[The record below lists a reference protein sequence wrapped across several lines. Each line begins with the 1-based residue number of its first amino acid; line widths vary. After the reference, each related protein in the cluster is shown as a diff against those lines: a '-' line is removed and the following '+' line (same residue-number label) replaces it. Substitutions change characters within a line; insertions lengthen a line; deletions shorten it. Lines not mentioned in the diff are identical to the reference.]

1 MCTVCGQACS
11 VCLTGCVVFTLR
23 TVVHEYGGQLCS
35 WCDVLCVWRDFCI
48 QVQRRQPLVLGG
60 FIHRFVILHEGL
72 VS

>member
-35 WCDVLCVWRDFCI
+35 WCDVLCV
-48 QVQRRQPLVLGG
+48 
-60 FIHRFVILHEGL
+60 EGL
-72 VS
+72 LHSSAEKTASRAWRFYTQVCNTA